1 MNLSLPTS
9 NKSQLEN
16 GSARTSLYS
25 FFATSDDKDQQ
36 KRNALFYQQLLERLE
51 QLPGVIAVGG
61 IEALPLT
68 GTGADGNFLIDNDP
82 ARAGIAEYRRAS
94 SGYFNAMGIPLLRG
108 RFFDSTDSV
117 NPAPVAVIS
126 QALAEKYFPGTDPIG
141 RTLQFR
147 SIDGDA
153 RLLEIVGVVGNVHE
167 GTLDDVPALTV
178 YANAAQRPQS
188 SSQTMVVRAQSDPAV
203 LIPSM
208 RQAVQSLNREM
219 PMNFRTLSEVYSS
232 SLDARRFSL
241 VIFGVLAAV
250 TLILATLGLYSVVSY
265 TVAQRTREI
274 GIRRALGA
282 QGRDVLSL
290 VLRRGL
296 ALTLCGVCFGLAGS
310 FALTRLMKSLLFGVT
325 AHDPLTLTAV
335 TLLLAVVALVAC
347 LVPARRAT
355 KVDPLV
361 ALRYE

>member
-1 MNLSLPTS
+1 
-9 NKSQLEN
+9 
-16 GSARTSLYS
+16 
-25 FFATSDDKDQQ
+25 
-36 KRNALFYQQLLERLE
+36 
-51 QLPGVIAVGG
+51 
-61 IEALPLT
+61 
-68 GTGADGNFLIDNDP
+68 
-82 ARAGIAEYRRAS
+82 
-94 SGYFNAMGIPLLRG
+94 
-108 RFFDSTDSV
+108 
-117 NPAPVAVIS
+117 
-126 QALAEKYFPGTDPIG
+126 
-141 RTLQFR
+141 
-147 SIDGDA
+147 
-153 RLLEIVGVVGNVHE
+153 LEIVGVVGNVHE

-188 SSQTMVVRAQSDPAV
+188 SSLTMVVRAQSDPAL

-219 PMNFRTLSEVYSS
+219 PMKFRTLSDVYSS
-232 SLDARRFSL
+232 SLYARRFSL

-296 ALTLCGVCFGLAGS
+296 ALTLCGVCLGLAGS